1 MMNDV
6 LDNPLAQD
14 FTIGS
19 LLKFAFPTMLTM
31 VFMGLYTIGDTIFVS
46 RFVNTDALSAINIV
60 TPIINLIVGL
70 GTMLATGGSAIIAC
84 KMGAGKL
91 KEASQDFTL
100 IVFSGAV
107 LGILIAVTGNLFLG
121 DIISFLGASEI
132 LFPYCK
138 EYLFVLLLFTPA
150 SMLQVLFQNLI
161 ITAGRPGF
169 GMVLSISAGA
179 INVLLDYVF
188 MVLLDMGIKGSA
200 LGTGIGYLIPT
211 IIGIAF
217 FLTGKGSM
225 QFKKPVFRFSVLFES
240 CSNGCSEMVSQ
251 AAAAI
256 TTFLFNA
263 TMLKLLGENGV
274 AAITIIIYSQFLLT
288 TLYIGFSM
296 GVAPVI
302 SYNYGGKN
310 HQRLKKVFR
319 ICLLFVVTVSAL
331 IFAISI
337 FLGSY
342 LVNIFSSRGTPVYD
356 IARNGFLIFS
366 FSFLCC
372 GINIFTSAVFT
383 ALSNGKISAI
393 ISFLRTFGLITIL
406 LLTLPRILGVNG
418 VWLAVPIAEL
428 VTMIVSIIYLQRNK
442 RNYHYM

>member
-1 MMNDV
+1 MNNM

-14 FTIGS
+14 FTIKS

-60 TPIINLIVGL
+60 TPVINLIVGL
-70 GTMLATGGSAIIAC
+70 GTMLATGGSAIIAR
-84 KMGAGKL
+84 KMGEKKL
-91 KEASQDFTL
+91 KDASQDFTL
-100 IVFSGAV
+100 IVFSGAM
-107 LGILIAVTGNLFLG
+107 LGILIAIIGNLFLD
-121 DIISFLGASEI
+121 DIIYFLGASEI

-138 EYLFVLLLFTPA
+138 DYLFVLLLFTPA

-169 GMVLSISAGA
+169 GMVLPISAGA
-179 INVLLDYVF
+179 INVMLDYIF

-211 IIGIAF
+211 IIGIVF

-225 QFKKPVFRFSVLFES
+225 QFKKPVFRFSVLSES
-240 CSNGCSEMVSQ
+240 CFNGCSEMISQ
-251 AAAAI
+251 AAAAV

-296 GVAPVI
+296 GIAPVI
-302 SYNYGGKN
+302 SYNYGEQN
-310 HQRLKKVFR
+310 HQKLKRVFR
-319 ICLLFVVTVSAL
+319 ICLHFIITVSIL

-337 FLGSY
+337 FFGSY
-342 LVNIFSSRGTPVYD
+342 LVNIFSPIGTPVYN
-356 IARNGFLIFS
+356 IAKNGFLIFS

-372 GINIFTSAVFT
+372 GINIFTSAIFT
-383 ALSNGKISAI
+383 ALSNGKISAT
-393 ISFLRTFGLITIL
+393 ISFLRTFGLITLL
-406 LLTLPRILGVNG
+406 LLTLPRILDVNG
-418 VWLAVPIAEL
+418 VWLAVPVAEL
-428 VTMIVSIIYLQRNK
+428 ITLIVSIVCLQRNK
-442 RNYHYM
+442 KNYHYM

>member
-60 TPIINLIVGL
+60 TPIINLIVRL

-263 TMLKLLGENGV
+263 TMSKLLGENGV

>member
-1 MMNDV
+1 
-6 LDNPLAQD
+6 
-14 FTIGS
+14 
-19 LLKFAFPTMLTM
+19 
-31 VFMGLYTIGDTIFVS
+31 
-46 RFVNTDALSAINIV
+46 
-60 TPIINLIVGL
+60 
-70 GTMLATGGSAIIAC
+70 MLATGGSAIIAC

>member
-1 MMNDV
+1 MNDV
-6 LDNPLAQD
+6 LDNPLSKD
-14 FTIGS
+14 FTISS

-70 GTMLATGGSAIIAC
+70 GTMLATGGSAIIAR
-84 KMGAGKL
+84 KMGAGRS

-100 IVFSGAV
+100 IVLSGAI
-107 LGILIAVTGNLFLG
+107 LGILIAITGNLFLD
-121 DIISFLGASEI
+121 DIIYFLGASEI

-138 EYLFVLLLFTPA
+138 GYLFVLLFFTPA

-161 ITAGRPGF
+161 ITAGRPSF

-188 MVLLDMGIKGSA
+188 MVLLNMGIKGSA

-211 IIGIAF
+211 IISIAF

-225 QFKKPVFRFSVLFES
+225 QFKKPAFRFSVLFES

-319 ICLLFVVTVSAL
+319 ICLLFIVTVSAL

-337 FLGSY
+337 FFGSY
-342 LVNIFSSRGTPVYD
+342 LVNIFSSTGTPVYD
-356 IARNGFLIFS
+356 IAKNGFLIFS

-372 GINIFTSAVFT
+372 GINIFTSATFT

-406 LLTLPRILGVNG
+406 LLTLPQILGVNG

-428 VTMIVSIIYLQRNK
+428 ITLIVSIAFLQKK
-442 RNYHYM
+442 RSTYHYM

>member
-1 MMNDV
+1 MNDV
-6 LDNPLAQD
+6 LDNPLSKD
-14 FTIGS
+14 FTISS

-60 TPIINLIVGL
+60 TPVINIIVGL
-70 GTMLATGGSAIIAC
+70 GTMLATGGSAIIAR
-84 KMGAGKL
+84 KMGAVKL

-100 IVFSGAV
+100 IVLSGAI
-107 LGILIAVTGNLFLG
+107 LGILIAIIGNLFL
-121 DIISFLGASEI
+121 DNIIYFLGASEI

-161 ITAGRPGF
+161 ITAGRPSF

-256 TTFLFNA
+256 TTFLFNT

-319 ICLLFVVTVSAL
+319 ICLLFIVTVSAL
-331 IFAISI
+331 IFTISI
-337 FLGSY
+337 FFGSY
-342 LVNIFSSRGTPVYD
+342 LVNIFSSTGTPVYD
-356 IARNGFLIFS
+356 IAKNGFLIFS

-372 GINIFTSAVFT
+372 GINIFTSAAFT

-406 LLTLPRILGVNG
+406 LLTLPQILGVKG

-428 VTMIVSIIYLQRNK
+428 ITLIVSIAFLQK
-442 RNYHYM
+442 KKSTYHYM

>member
-1 MMNDV
+1 MNNM

-14 FTIGS
+14 FTIKS

-60 TPIINLIVGL
+60 TPVINLIVGL
-70 GTMLATGGSAIIAC
+70 GTMLATGGSAIIAR
-84 KMGAGKL
+84 KMGEKKL
-91 KEASQDFTL
+91 KDASQDFTL
-100 IVFSGAV
+100 IVFFGAM
-107 LGILIAVTGNLFLG
+107 LGILIAIIGNLFLD
-121 DIISFLGASEI
+121 DIIYFLGASEI

-138 EYLFVLLLFTPA
+138 DYLFVLLLFTPA

-179 INVLLDYVF
+179 INVMLDYIF

-211 IIGIAF
+211 IIGIVF

-225 QFKKPVFRFSVLFES
+225 QFKKPVFRFSVLSES
-240 CSNGCSEMVSQ
+240 CFNGCSEMISQ
-251 AAAAI
+251 AAAAV

-296 GVAPVI
+296 GIAPVI
-302 SYNYGGKN
+302 SYNYGEQN
-310 HQRLKKVFR
+310 HQKLKRVFR
-319 ICLLFVVTVSAL
+319 ICLHF
-331 IFAISI
+331 I
-337 FLGSY
+337 
-342 LVNIFSSRGTPVYD
+342 
-356 IARNGFLIFS
+356 
-366 FSFLCC
+366 
-372 GINIFTSAVFT
+372 
-383 ALSNGKISAI
+383 
-393 ISFLRTFGLITIL
+393 ITINEQ
-406 LLTLPRILGVNG
+406 I
-418 VWLAVPIAEL
+418 
-428 VTMIVSIIYLQRNK
+428 
-442 RNYHYM
+442 

>member
-1 MMNDV
+1 MNDV

-19 LLKFAFPTMLTM
+19 LLKFALPTMLTM

-46 RFVNTDALSAINIV
+46 RFVNTDGLSAINIV
-60 TPIINLIVGL
+60 TPVINLIVGL
-70 GTMLATGGSAIIAC
+70 GTMLAAGGSAIVARQ
-84 KMGAGKL
+84 MGEEKSE
-91 KEASQDFTL
+91 EASQNFTL
-100 IVFSGAV
+100 IVLSGV
-107 LGILIAVTGNLFLG
+107 ILGILIAITGNLFLD
-121 DIISFLGASEI
+121 DIITFLGASEI

-138 EYLFVLLLFTPA
+138 DYLLVLLLFTPA
-150 SMLQVLFQNLI
+150 SMLQILFQNLI

-179 INVLLDYVF
+179 INVILDYIF
-188 MVLLDMGIKGSA
+188 IVLLDMGMKGSA
-200 LGTGIGYLIPT
+200 LGTGIGYLIPA

-217 FLTGKGSM
+217 FLTGKGSL
-225 QFKKPVFRFSVLFES
+225 QFRKPIFRFSVLFES

-256 TTFLFNA
+256 TTFLFNV

-296 GVAPVI
+296 GVAPII
-302 SYNYGGKN
+302 SYNYGGQN
-310 HQRLKKVFR
+310 QQRLKKVFR
-319 ICLLFVVTVSAL
+319 ICLLFVITVSTL
-331 IFAISI
+331 IFAMSI
-337 FLGSY
+337 FFGSH
-342 LVNIFSSRGTPVYD
+342 LVNIFSSTGTPVYD
-356 IARNGFLIFS
+356 IAKNGFLIFS

-393 ISFLRTFGLITIL
+393 ISFLRTFGLITL
-406 LLTLPRILGVNG
+406 FLLTLPQILGVNG

-428 VTMIVSIIYLQRNK
+428 ITMIVSIIYLLRNK
-442 RNYHYM
+442 RNYCYM

>member
-1 MMNDV
+1 MNDV
-6 LDNPLAQD
+6 LDNPLSKD
-14 FTIGS
+14 FTISS

-60 TPIINLIVGL
+60 TPVINIIVGL
-70 GTMLATGGSAIIAC
+70 GTMLATGGSAIIAR
-84 KMGAGKL
+84 KMGTVKL

-100 IVFSGAV
+100 IVLSGAI
-107 LGILIAVTGNLFLG
+107 LGILIAIIGNLFL
-121 DIISFLGASEI
+121 DNIIYFLGASEI

-161 ITAGRPGF
+161 ITAGRPSF

-256 TTFLFNA
+256 TTFLFNT

-319 ICLLFVVTVSAL
+319 ICLLFIVTVSAL
-331 IFAISI
+331 IFTISI
-337 FLGSY
+337 FFGSY
-342 LVNIFSSRGTPVYD
+342 LVNIFSSTGTPVYD
-356 IARNGFLIFS
+356 IAKNGFLIFS

-372 GINIFTSAVFT
+372 GINIFTSAAFT

-406 LLTLPRILGVNG
+406 LLTLPQILGVKG

-428 VTMIVSIIYLQRNK
+428 ITLIVSIAFLQK
-442 RNYHYM
+442 KKSTYHYM

>member
-1 MMNDV
+1 MNDV
-6 LDNPLAQD
+6 LDNPLSKD
-14 FTIGS
+14 FTISS

-60 TPIINLIVGL
+60 TPVINIIVGL
-70 GTMLATGGSAIIAC
+70 GTMLATGGSAIIAR
-84 KMGAGKL
+84 KMGAVKL

-100 IVFSGAV
+100 IVLSGAI
-107 LGILIAVTGNLFLG
+107 LGILIAIIGNLFL
-121 DIISFLGASEI
+121 DNIIYFLGASEI

-161 ITAGRPGF
+161 ITAGRPSF

-319 ICLLFVVTVSAL
+319 ICLLFIVTVSAL
-331 IFAISI
+331 IFTISI
-337 FLGSY
+337 FFGSY
-342 LVNIFSSRGTPVYD
+342 LVNIFSSTGTPVYD
-356 IARNGFLIFS
+356 IAKNGFLIFS

-372 GINIFTSAVFT
+372 GINIFTSAAFT

-406 LLTLPRILGVNG
+406 LLTLPQILGVKG

-428 VTMIVSIIYLQRNK
+428 ITLIVSIAFLQK
-442 RNYHYM
+442 KKSTYHYM